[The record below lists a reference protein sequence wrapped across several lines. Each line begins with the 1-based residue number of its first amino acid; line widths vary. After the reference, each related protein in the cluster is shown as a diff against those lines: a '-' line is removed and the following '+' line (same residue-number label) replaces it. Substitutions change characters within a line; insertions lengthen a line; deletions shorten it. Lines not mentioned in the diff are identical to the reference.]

1 MAGASAGSPA
11 SQAFC
16 GSKILAQ
23 AEFTSAEQVKS
34 KEGSRK
40 SSGFLGE
47 GDEMAKEWA
56 RKFYRSVS
64 WRTLR
69 AEVLHRDLYSCE
81 ECGGRATEV
90 HHAIPLTPEN
100 IDDPTVAL
108 NPALLHSL
116 CHDCHAAITLGRT
129 DCADGFFFDA
139 DGQLT
144 PREG

>member
-1 MAGASAGSPA
+1 M
-11 SQAFC
+11 FC
-16 GSKILAQ
+16 LCLEVIAQ
-23 AEFTSAEQVKS
+23 EGERARMGWRMEVTS
-34 KEGSRK
+34 
-40 SSGFLGE
+40 
-47 GDEMAKEWA
+47 MAKEWA
-56 RKFYRSVS
+56 RKFYRSKA

-90 HHAIPLTPEN
+90 HHAIPLTAEN
-100 IDDPTVAL
+100 IDDLTVAL

-116 CHDCHAAITLGRT
+116 CHDCHAAITLGRA

-144 PREG
+144 PPER

>member
-1 MAGASAGSPA
+1 
-11 SQAFC
+11 
-16 GSKILAQ
+16 
-23 AEFTSAEQVKS
+23 
-34 KEGSRK
+34 
-40 SSGFLGE
+40 
-47 GDEMAKEWA
+47 MAKEWA
-56 RKFYRSVS
+56 RKFYRSVA

-116 CHDCHAAITLGRT
+116 CHDCHAAITLGRA
-129 DCADGFFFDA
+129 DCADGVFFDA

>member
-1 MAGASAGSPA
+1 MA
-11 SQAFC
+11 
-16 GSKILAQ
+16 
-23 AEFTSAEQVKS
+23 
-34 KEGSRK
+34 R
-40 SSGFLGE
+40 
-47 GDEMAKEWA
+47 EWA
-56 RKFYRSVS
+56 KQFYRSKA

-90 HHAIPLTPEN
+90 HHEIALTPAN
-100 IDDPTVAL
+100 ISDPTVAL

-116 CHDCHAAITLGRT
+116 CHDCHAAITLGRA

>member
-1 MAGASAGSPA
+1 MALEVCHASATPGKPLCVTRHTMPFDLTVELTGEDGEQLEA
-11 SQAFC
+11 RAVVKDVAVVSQET
-16 GSKILAQ
+16 
-23 AEFTSAEQVKS
+23 AEGQ
-34 KEGSRK
+34 
-40 SSGFLGE
+40 
-47 GDEMAKEWA
+47 
-56 RKFYRSVS
+56 
-64 WRTLR
+64 RTLR

-116 CHDCHAAITLGRT
+116 CHDCHAAITLGRA

>member
-1 MAGASAGSPA
+1 MFCLEVIAQEGRGARMGWRMEVTSMA
-11 SQAFC
+11 
-16 GSKILAQ
+16 
-23 AEFTSAEQVKS
+23 
-34 KEGSRK
+34 R
-40 SSGFLGE
+40 
-47 GDEMAKEWA
+47 EWA
-56 RKFYRSVS
+56 RKFYRSKA

-90 HHAIPLTPEN
+90 HHAIPLTPAN

-116 CHDCHAAITLGRT
+116 CHDCHAAITLGRA

>member
-1 MAGASAGSPA
+1 MFCLEVIAQEGRGARMDWRMEVTP
-11 SQAFC
+11 
-16 GSKILAQ
+16 
-23 AEFTSAEQVKS
+23 
-34 KEGSRK
+34 
-40 SSGFLGE
+40 
-47 GDEMAKEWA
+47 MAKEWA
-56 RKFYRSVS
+56 RKFYRSKA

-116 CHDCHAAITLGRT
+116 CHDCHAAITLGRA

>member
-1 MAGASAGSPA
+1 MA
-11 SQAFC
+11 
-16 GSKILAQ
+16 
-23 AEFTSAEQVKS
+23 
-34 KEGSRK
+34 R
-40 SSGFLGE
+40 
-47 GDEMAKEWA
+47 EWA
-56 RKFYRSVS
+56 KQFYRSKA

-90 HHAIPLTPEN
+90 HHAIPLTPTN
-100 IDDPTVAL
+100 INDPTVTL

-116 CHDCHAAITLGRT
+116 CHDCHAAITLGRA

>member
-1 MAGASAGSPA
+1 M
-11 SQAFC
+11 FC
-16 GSKILAQ
+16 LEVIAQ
-23 AEFTSAEQVKS
+23 EGERARMGWRMEVTS
-34 KEGSRK
+34 
-40 SSGFLGE
+40 
-47 GDEMAKEWA
+47 MAKEWA
-56 RKFYRSVS
+56 RKFYRSVA

-100 IDDPTVAL
+100 IDDPTVTL

-116 CHDCHAAITLGRT
+116 CHDCHAAITLGRA

>member
-1 MAGASAGSPA
+1 MFCLEVIAQDGRGARMGWRMEVTP
-11 SQAFC
+11 
-16 GSKILAQ
+16 
-23 AEFTSAEQVKS
+23 
-34 KEGSRK
+34 
-40 SSGFLGE
+40 
-47 GDEMAKEWA
+47 MAKEWA
-56 RKFYRSVS
+56 RKFYRNKA

-90 HHAIPLTPEN
+90 HHAIPLTPTN
-100 IDDPTVAL
+100 INDPTVTL

-116 CHDCHAAITLGRT
+116 CHDCHAAITLGRA

>member
-1 MAGASAGSPA
+1 
-11 SQAFC
+11 
-16 GSKILAQ
+16 
-23 AEFTSAEQVKS
+23 
-34 KEGSRK
+34 
-40 SSGFLGE
+40 
-47 GDEMAKEWA
+47 MAKEWA
-56 RKFYRSVS
+56 RKFYRSVA

-108 NPALLHSL
+108 DPALLHSL